1 MFCNER
7 SAGGGLDEKE
17 QRCRSCLRKNP
28 PDRERLYAVVSKLK
42 KIFVKRSFIVSLARY
57 QKFEYAIG
65 HWLQK
70 ATEHMLGCVLCRLKP
85 FSNVS
90 HCPDPDHQPGMF
102 LSVPSQG
109 SDGRECD
116 AHLHHCCQP
125 AEALCPV
132 RPGCHNS
139 SLWLN
144 WIRVRT
150 DGSALFYSSKDGELN
165 TRLRAT
171 PSQPARR

>member
-7 SAGGGLDEKE
+7 SAGGRPGEKE

-116 AHLHHCCQP
+116 AHIHHCCQP

-144 WIRVRT
+144 WI
-150 DGSALFYSSKDGELN
+150 
-165 TRLRAT
+165 
-171 PSQPARR
+171 